1 MFKTKKM
8 RPAPV
13 PPSEAYSSSDV
24 ARVAEI
30 SLRQLQ
36 WWDERHV
43 VSPQHQGHKRIYTPE
58 QVVEITVIA
67 ELRRKGFSLQKI
79 RRVLRYLSREMGRR
93 LGDVLSADSHLHL
106 LTDGKTIYLEDS
118 HERIIDILKDARQP
132 MFLVSVS
139 DQVRRLGAAPRKPL
153 RSEAAPAAR
162 KARVV

>member
-13 PPSEAYSSSDV
+13 SPSEAYSSSDV
-24 ARVAEI
+24 ARVADI

-43 VSPQHQGHKRIYTPE
+43 VQPQHQGHKRLYTPE

-93 LGDVLSADSHLHL
+93 LSEVLSADSNLHL

-139 DQVRRLGAAPRKPL
+139 DQVKRLGVAPRKPL
-153 RSEAAPAAR
+153 RGEVTPASR